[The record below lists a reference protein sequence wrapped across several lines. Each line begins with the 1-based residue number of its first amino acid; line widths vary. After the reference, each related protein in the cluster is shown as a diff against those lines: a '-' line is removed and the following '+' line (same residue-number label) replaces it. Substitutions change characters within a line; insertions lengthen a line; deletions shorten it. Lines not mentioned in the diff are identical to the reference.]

1 MFFQSMVKILNNTY
15 SNINFND
22 TNSVSPELV
31 KYFRTE
37 YGKNWKV
44 AMEHHLYK
52 ESLKN
57 DKKAA

>member
-1 MFFQSMVKILNNTY
+1 MFFQSMVKVLNSTY
-15 SNINFND
+15 DNFNFNKS
-22 TNSVSPELV
+22 NSASPELV

-44 AMEHHLYK
+44 AMEHHIYK

>member
-1 MFFQSMVKILNNTY
+1 MFFQSMVKVFNSTY
-15 SNINFND
+15 SNFNFNNA
-22 TNSVSPELV
+22 NSVKPELV
-31 KYFRTE
+31 QYFKIE

-44 AMEHHLYK
+44 AMDHHIYK

>member
-1 MFFQSMVKILNNTY
+1 MFFQSMVKVLNSTY
-15 SNINFND
+15 DNFNFNKS
-22 TNSVSPELV
+22 NSVSPELI

-44 AMEHHLYK
+44 AMEHHIYK

>member
-15 SNINFND
+15 SNINFNN
-22 TNSVSPELV
+22 TNSLSPELV

>member
-15 SNINFND
+15 SNINFNN

>member
-1 MFFQSMVKILNNTY
+1 MVKVLNSTY
-15 SNINFND
+15 DNFNFNKS
-22 TNSVSPELV
+22 NSVSPELI

-44 AMEHHLYK
+44 AMEHHIYK